1 VEGLCGTLSRLD
13 LSSDH
18 GRRYAVRR
26 PVCLGDVLPSGR
38 VRLDALARYL
48 QDVASDDGIDA
59 AIDADQNWVVRRTA
73 LAIARRPVLGDQLE
87 IVTWA
92 SGAGARW
99 AERRTTIRSTTC
111 PASVVEADALWV
123 CLDSATRRPAR
134 LSARFWEIYGE
145 SVAGRTVSSRLT
157 HADPPADGTLDS
169 RPWPLR
175 VSDIDVFEHLN
186 NAATWTAFEDEL
198 QRRAPNREVGW
209 AELEYRSAIEPDADL
224 LLSSRVEGD
233 GVRVWLSAGG
243 VVQAS
248 GVARL
253 LIGPGSVGQA
263 GGDHLEQ
270 ALGQPGDVVE

>member
-1 VEGLCGTLSRLD
+1 VRLD
-13 LSSDH
+13 LHSDQ

-26 PVCLGDVLPSGR
+26 PVCLGDVLPSGH

-59 AIDADQNWVVRRTA
+59 SIDTDQNWVVRRTA
-73 LAIARRPVLGDQLE
+73 LAVASRPVLGDQLE

-99 AERRTTIRSTTC
+99 AERHTSIRSTSC
-111 PASVVEADALWV
+111 PDPAVEADALWV
-123 CLDSATRRPAR
+123 CLDSVTRRPAR
-134 LSARFWEIYGE
+134 LSARFWEMYGE
-145 SVAGRTVSSRLT
+145 SVAGRSVSTRLT
-157 HADPPADGTLDS
+157 HADPSADGNLDS

-175 VSDIDVFEHLN
+175 VSDIDVFDHLN
-186 NAATWTAFEDEL
+186 NAATWTAIEDEL
-198 QRRAPNREVGW
+198 QRRAPNRRVEW

-233 GVRVWLSAGG
+233 QVRVWLSAGG

-248 GVARL
+248 GLARL
-253 LIGPGSVGQA
+253 GA
-263 GGDHLEQ
+263 DR
-270 ALGQPGDVVE
+270 